1 MPIRKLPSRGLAE
14 LRTLAGLADQRVP
27 AYKAFL
33 RVSFLELER
42 ARHDQEIGVVRRRL
56 EFMTNRCREIDA
68 EKSEILATAA
78 IAPAAVG
85 AGQSATRRAS
95 GSTPQTGFP
104 LRILRLPPG

>member
-78 IAPAAVG
+78 IAPPPSEPARARPDG
-85 AGQSATRRAS
+85 HPGQRRRR
-95 GSTPQTGFP
+95 GF
-104 LRILRLPPG
+104 RFAY